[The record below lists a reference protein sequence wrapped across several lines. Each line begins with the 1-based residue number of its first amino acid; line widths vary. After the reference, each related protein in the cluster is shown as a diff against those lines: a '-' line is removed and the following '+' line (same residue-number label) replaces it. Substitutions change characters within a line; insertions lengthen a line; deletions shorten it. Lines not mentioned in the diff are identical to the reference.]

1 VSIEGQQAA
10 GQIPDDPQLGQLL
23 TRATELQASIE
34 ANKLDQ
40 AGLAEV
46 KEQLKSVK
54 ADIDKWQ
61 EERNAAAADEERK
74 GILADLASVKQAL
87 ADYRT
92 PSKAHLIGSPQ
103 APTPDQG
110 HFFSLVAHAKST
122 TIAGSIERMQE
133 AKASLDAMGSFWAG
147 PDPAAKATVGDT
159 DAAGG
164 YLVPNNVVSRLNEQA
179 TPARSVVDLFTVI
192 TDVRG
197 SAVDIPW
204 EDSNTSLSR
213 AVIAAAGATKE
224 NKNLIVNNYTATLYT
239 LARIFDVG
247 NQLLRQSQGA
257 AEQMV
262 RSGLARA
269 FGLGEDYY
277 ALQGSGSSEPY
288 GLLTALGTSGTYVT
302 SHTPSASTV
311 AGNWAAGLA
320 KAAGAVAQR
329 GAIPDAAVF
338 NSGDFWTN
346 LASGADSAG
355 FYVDPM
361 GGGYNFNAPSN
372 GTTGAGPW
380 GIRVRHS
387 PNMPTDSMVVGEFSA
402 AWFFRGQGYRVDVS
416 SEAGDRWDKNLT
428 GFRGEE
434 EIAFDA
440 RPFVYT
446 GRFQRITNILP

>member
-1 VSIEGQQAA
+1 MTEPIEQPG
-10 GQIPDDPQLGQLL
+10 DDIAKLLG
-23 TRATELQASIE
+23 RATELKAQLE
-34 ANKLDQ
+34 ANQLDKDALTEVRDNFTKVREDISALQ
-40 AGLAEV
+40 A
-46 KEQLKSVK
+46 K
-54 ADIDKWQ
+54 ADK
-61 EERNAAAADEERK
+61 EAAEAEQKA
-74 GILADLASVKQAL
+74 ILDDMRAMLEQT
-87 ADYRT
+87 RT
-92 PSKAHLIGSPQ
+92 PSKAGRIPANRFAS
-103 APTPDQG
+103 ADQS
-110 HFFSLVAHAKST
+110 HFFATVAHARSLGV
-122 TIAGSIERMQE
+122 AGSIEAMQE
-133 AKASLDAMGSFWAG
+133 AKASLDEMGSTWAG
-147 PDPAAKATVGDT
+147 VNPESKATLGDT

-164 YLVPNNVVSRLNEQA
+164 YLVPNNVVTDINEQA
-179 TPARSVVDLFTVI
+179 TPGRAVVDLFTTI

-204 EDSNTSLSR
+204 EDGNTVLSR

-224 NKNLIVNNYTATLYT
+224 NKNFIVNNYTATLYT

-262 RSGLARA
+262 RRSLARA
-269 FGLGEDYY
+269 FALGEDYY
-277 ALQGSGSSEPY
+277 AIQGSGSSEPY

-311 AGNWAAGLA
+311 AGNWAAGVA
-320 KAAGAVAQR
+320 KAAGAVANR

-346 LASGADSAG
+346 LASGADAAG
-355 FYVDPM
+355 FYVDPL
-361 GGGYNFNAPSN
+361 GGGYNFNAPANS
-372 GTTGAGPW
+372 TTGAGPW
-380 GIRVRHS
+380 GIRVRHT

-402 AWFFRGQGYRVDVS
+402 AFFFRGQSYRVDVS

>member
-1 VSIEGQQAA
+1 MSTAVADTPEQPS
-10 GQIPDDPQLGQLL
+10 DDIAKLLGRASELKAQL
-23 TRATELQASIE
+23 E
-34 ANKLDQ
+34 ANQLDRE
-40 AGLAEV
+40 GLAEV
-46 KEQLKSVK
+46 RDNYQKIRDEITELQKAEDARTAASEQK
-54 ADIDKWQ
+54 ALM
-61 EERNAAAADEERK
+61 DEMRSLLEQ
-74 GILADLASVKQAL
+74 S
-87 ADYRT
+87 RT
-92 PSKAHLIGSPQ
+92 PSKAHLVGGSPAPRQ
-103 APTPDQG
+103 ASADHYFATLARAR
-110 HFFSLVAHAKST
+110 SM
-122 TIAGSIERMQE
+122 TIAGSIDAMQE
-133 AKASLDAMGSFWAG
+133 AKATLDDMGSSWADV
-147 PDPAAKATVGDT
+147 PSESKATVGDT

-164 YLVPNNVVSRLNEQA
+164 YLVPNNVVAALNEQA
-179 TPARSVVDLFTVI
+179 VAARSVVDLFTVI
-192 TDVRG
+192 DDVRG
-197 SAVDIPW
+197 SAVDIPF
-204 EDSNTSLSR
+204 EDTNTSLSR
-213 AVIAAAGATKE
+213 AVIAAPGATKE

-247 NQLLRQSQGA
+247 NQLLRHSAGA
-257 AEQMV
+257 AERMV
-262 RSGLARA
+262 RSSLARA

-346 LASGADSAG
+346 LASGADAAG

-361 GGGYNFNAPSN
+361 GGGYNFNAPGP

-387 PNMPTDSMVVGEFSA
+387 PNMPSDSMVVGEFSA
-402 AWFFRGQGYRVDVS
+402 AFFFRGQGYRVDVS

>member
-1 VSIEGQQAA
+1 METPNPQPSDEIAALLGRASELKAAVEAARADGEKVAELETQWTKVREDISTLQAA
-10 GQIPDDPQLGQLL
+10 ENA
-23 TRATELQASIE
+23 RQAS
-34 ANKLDQ
+34 A
-40 AGLAEV
+40 
-46 KEQLKSVK
+46 K
-54 ADIDKWQ
+54 ADAIMGQMEDFLRQQK
-61 EERNAAAADEERK
+61 
-74 GILADLASVKQAL
+74 
-87 ADYRT
+87 T
-92 PSKAHLIGSPQ
+92 PSKAGVIGGGPRF
-103 APTPDQG
+103 DQG
-110 HFFSLVAHAKST
+110 DTAHFFSTLAMARSSRLG
-122 TIAGSIERMQE
+122 TIEMRQ
-133 AKASLDAMGSFWAG
+133 KAELELSEMGSAWAAPH
-147 PDPAAKATVGDT
+147 PDAKATVGDT

-164 YLVPNNVVSRLNEQA
+164 YLVPNNVVAAINEQA
-179 TPARSVVDLFTVI
+179 VAGRAVVDLFTTI
-192 TDVRG
+192 NDVRG

-247 NQLLRQSQGA
+247 NQLLRHSQGA

-262 RSGLARA
+262 RSSLARA
-269 FGLGEDYY
+269 FALGEDYY
-277 ALQGSGSSEPY
+277 AIQGSGSSEPY

-320 KAAGAVAQR
+320 KAAGAVANR

-346 LASGADSAG
+346 LASGADAAG
-355 FYVDPM
+355 FYVDPN
-361 GGGYNFNAPSN
+361 GGGYNFRPGAT

-380 GIRVRHS
+380 GIRVRHT
-387 PNMPTDSMVVGEFSA
+387 PNMPTDSMVVGEFSTT
-402 AWFFRGQGYRVDVS
+402 WFFRGQSYRVDVS

-440 RPFVYT
+440 RPTVYT

>member
-1 VSIEGQQAA
+1 MSTAVADTPEQPS
-10 GQIPDDPQLGQLL
+10 DDIAKLLGRASELKAQL
-23 TRATELQASIE
+23 E
-34 ANKLDQ
+34 ANQLDRE
-40 AGLAEV
+40 GLAEV
-46 KEQLKSVK
+46 RDNYQKIRDEITELQKAEDARTAASEQK
-54 ADIDKWQ
+54 ALM
-61 EERNAAAADEERK
+61 DEMRSLLEQ
-74 GILADLASVKQAL
+74 S
-87 ADYRT
+87 RT
-92 PSKAHLIGSPQ
+92 PSKAHLVGGSPAPRQ
-103 APTPDQG
+103 A
-110 HFFSLVAHAKST
+110 ST
-122 TIAGSIERMQE
+122 DHYFATLARARSMTIAGSIDAMQE
-133 AKASLDAMGSFWAG
+133 AKATLDDMGSSWADV
-147 PDPAAKATVGDT
+147 PSESKATVGDT

-164 YLVPNNVVSRLNEQA
+164 YLVPNNVVAALNEQA
-179 TPARSVVDLFTVI
+179 VAARSVVDLFTVI
-192 TDVRG
+192 DDVRG
-197 SAVDIPW
+197 SAVDIPF
-204 EDSNTSLSR
+204 EDTNTSLSR
-213 AVIAAAGATKE
+213 AVIAAPGATKE

-247 NQLLRQSQGA
+247 NQLLRHSAGA
-257 AEQMV
+257 AERMV
-262 RSGLARA
+262 RSSLARA

-346 LASGADSAG
+346 LASGADAAG

-361 GGGYNFNAPSN
+361 GGGYNFNAPGP

-387 PNMPTDSMVVGEFSA
+387 PNMPSDSMVVGEFSA
-402 AWFFRGQGYRVDVS
+402 AFFFRGQGYRVDVS

>member
-1 VSIEGQQAA
+1 LSTEPIEQPSDDIAKLLGRA
-10 GQIPDDPQLGQLL
+10 GELKAQL
-23 TRATELQASIE
+23 EE
-34 ANKLDQ
+34 NKLDRE
-40 AGLAEV
+40 GLAEV
-46 KEQLKSVK
+46 RENLTKVRDEINDLQK
-54 ADIDKWQ
+54 A
-61 EERNAAAADEERK
+61 ENERVAAAEQKALTDELRTLLEN
-74 GILADLASVKQAL
+74 A
-87 ADYRT
+87 RT
-92 PSKAHLIGSPQ
+92 PSKAHLVGGPGKGAGV
-103 APTPDQG
+103 APSTDS
-110 HFFSLVAHAKST
+110 FFATVARAKS
-122 TIAGSIERMQE
+122 IAVSGSI
-133 AKASLDAMGSFWAG
+133 DAMQ
-147 PDPAAKATVGDT
+147 AAKARLDEMGSTWAGVNPESKATLGDT

-164 YLVPNNVVSRLNEQA
+164 YLVPNNVVADINEQA
-179 TPARSVVDLFTVI
+179 TPGRAVVDLFTTI

-204 EDSNTSLSR
+204 EDGNTVLSR

-224 NKNLIVNNYTATLYT
+224 NKNFIVNNYTATLYT

-262 RSGLARA
+262 RRSLARA
-269 FGLGEDYY
+269 FALGEDYY
-277 ALQGSGSSEPY
+277 AIQGSGSSEPY

-320 KAAGAVAQR
+320 KAAGAVANR

-346 LASGADSAG
+346 IASGADAAG
-355 FYVDPM
+355 FYADPA
-361 GGGYNFNAPSN
+361 GGGFNFNVT
-372 GTTGAGPW
+372 GVGVTGAGPW
-380 GIRVRHS
+380 GIRVRHT
-387 PNMPTDSMVVGEFSA
+387 PNMPTDSMVVGEFSS
-402 AWFFRGQGYRVDVS
+402 AWFFRGQSYRVDVS

>member
-1 VSIEGQQAA
+1 LSTEPIEQPSDDIAA
-10 GQIPDDPQLGQLL
+10 LLG
-23 TRATELQASIE
+23 RATELKAQLE
-34 ANKLDQ
+34 ANQLDKDQ
-40 AGLAEV
+40 LAEV
-46 KEQLKSVK
+46 RDNYKQIREDISTLQAK
-54 ADIDKWQ
+54 ADK
-61 EERNAAAADEERK
+61 EAAEAEQKAILDEMRSMLEK
-74 GILADLASVKQAL
+74 T
-87 ADYRT
+87 RT
-92 PSKAHLIGSPQ
+92 PSKADRIPANRFTSVADAQ
-103 APTPDQG
+103 D
-110 HFFSLVAHAKST
+110 HFFATVAHARSLGV
-122 TIAGSIERMQE
+122 AGSIEAMQE
-133 AKASLDAMGSFWAG
+133 AKATLDEMGSHWAG
-147 PDPAAKATVGDT
+147 VNPESKATLGDT

-164 YLVPNNVVSRLNEQA
+164 YLVPNNVVTDINRQA
-179 TPARSVVDLFTVI
+179 TPGRAVVDLFTTI

-197 SAVDIPW
+197 SAVDIPF
-204 EDSNTSLSR
+204 EDTNTVLSR

-224 NKNLIVNNYTATLYT
+224 NKNFIVNNYTATLYT

-262 RSGLARA
+262 RSSLARA
-269 FGLGEDYY
+269 FALGEDYY
-277 ALQGSGSSEPY
+277 AIQGSGSSEPY

-320 KAAGAVAQR
+320 KAAGAVANR

-346 LASGADSAG
+346 LASGADAAG
-355 FYVDPM
+355 FYVDPS
-361 GGGYNFNAPSN
+361 GGGYNFSAPGVAN
-372 GTTGAGPW
+372 TGAGPW
-380 GIRVRHS
+380 GIRVRHT

-402 AWFFRGQGYRVDVS
+402 AWFFRGQSYRVDVS